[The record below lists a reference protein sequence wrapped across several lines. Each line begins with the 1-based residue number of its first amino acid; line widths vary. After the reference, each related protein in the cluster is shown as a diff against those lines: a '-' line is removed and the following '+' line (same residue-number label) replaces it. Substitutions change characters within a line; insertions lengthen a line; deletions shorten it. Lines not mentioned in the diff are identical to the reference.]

1 MDNEKYEPRL
11 FTEEEIEDMAAEV
24 QPILAAVAELT
35 KKYNIN
41 TGFISATAWNDGTV
55 YFNGTG
61 LSGWRITRDSDGM
74 LSIDYSYTKNLHK
87 EDNNNE

>member
-24 QPILAAVAELT
+24 QPLLTAIAEMAQ
-35 KKYNIN
+35 KYKI

-61 LSGWRITRDSDGM
+61 LSGWRITRESDGM

-87 EDNNNE
+87 EENNNE